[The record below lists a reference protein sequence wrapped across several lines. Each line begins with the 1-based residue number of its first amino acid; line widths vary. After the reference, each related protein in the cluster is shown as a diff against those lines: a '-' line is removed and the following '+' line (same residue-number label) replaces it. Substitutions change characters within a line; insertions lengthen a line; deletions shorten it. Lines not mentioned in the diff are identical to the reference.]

1 MNIQLHQFRADFDLP
16 NPSPFCMKAETFLKM
31 TGVEYTVKEWAPNK
45 APLGKA
51 PVLEID
57 GELTPDSSNIVRKL
71 IRAHGLDIDTAIDSK
86 RLALAGIAKRILE
99 EHSYW
104 GLLYLRWV
112 DDEGWAKYR
121 SVIGSA
127 LAVPAVVRGP
137 LLWFLRRNV
146 IKDAK
151 AQGLSR
157 HSKADIIRR
166 VIEDLHGVEAV
177 LGDEKFLGGDT
188 PCSHDASV
196 FAFIE
201 NLAHPLFDN
210 EVTAYVSKSTALRA
224 YRERM
229 RSLAWPDWDFPA
241 L

>member
-1 MNIQLHQFRADFDLP
+1 
-16 NPSPFCMKAETFLKM
+16 MKAETFLKM
-31 TGVEYTVKEWAPNK
+31 AGVEYTAQDWAPNK

-71 IRAHGLDIDTAIDSK
+71 IEVHGLDIDEAVDPQ
-86 RLALAGIAKRILE
+86 RLALAGLAKRALE

-104 GLLYLRWV
+104 GLLYLRWI
-112 DDEGWAKYR
+112 DDDGWAKYR

-127 LAVPAVVRGP
+127 IDVPSFIRGP

-146 IKDAK
+146 TKDAK
-151 AQGLSR
+151 GQGLSR
-157 HSKADIIRR
+157 HSKADILRR
-166 VIEDLHGVEAV
+166 VIEDLQGVEAV
-177 LGDEKFLGGDT
+177 LGDEKFLGGAK
-188 PCSHDASV
+188 PCSHDASA

-201 NLAHPLFDN
+201 NLAHPLFEN
-210 EVTAYVSKSTALRA
+210 EVTAYVSQSKALRE

-229 RSLAWPDWDFPA
+229 RTHAWPDWDFPA